1 MHSGLRLKSI
11 LEMKSNLT
19 FAILMGYLQHQLN
32 SITQIPDE
40 DSLYFILRCIELWMV
55 RIELSVQLGTVEAN
69 APAEI
74 DKMGIVISLTKGVA
88 WADVEIKSNISV
100 MYCTQS
106 RTIIFYIR
114 LQIRFQRKKKHH
126 RHILLLGWESY
137 HLVGNRIRSSKTYY
151 LPQKRNLAPFCSFCI
166 MTQQISSQCLTAFVT
181 FKLYHNV

>member
-88 WADVEIKSNISV
+88 
-100 MYCTQS
+100 
-106 RTIIFYIR
+106 
-114 LQIRFQRKKKHH
+114 
-126 RHILLLGWESY
+126 
-137 HLVGNRIRSSKTYY
+137 
-151 LPQKRNLAPFCSFCI
+151 
-166 MTQQISSQCLTAFVT
+166 
-181 FKLYHNV
+181 